1 MTPNDGTRV
10 VVNYSM
16 VKRDKGWLMY
26 DVIIEGTSYVRTFT
40 SELNAEIQRK
50 GLGGVIA
57 RLEASSSD

>member
-1 MTPNDGTRV
+1 MRQDDGTILA
-10 VVNYSM
+10 VNYSM
-16 VKRDKGWLMY
+16 VKRHKGWLMY
-26 DVIIEGTSYVRTFT
+26 DVIIEAISYVRTFT